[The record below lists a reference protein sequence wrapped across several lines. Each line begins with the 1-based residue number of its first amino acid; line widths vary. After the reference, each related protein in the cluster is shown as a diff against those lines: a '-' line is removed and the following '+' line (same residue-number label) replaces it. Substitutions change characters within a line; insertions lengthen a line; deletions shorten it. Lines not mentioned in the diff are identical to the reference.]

1 MIEDIIKDLNIKDG
15 EYSKDGS
22 YVVNLEDSDEFGRV
36 FSRLDRNE
44 DYEELTENS
53 LISLFDTSL
62 IWLKDNFQI
71 NLIADLTQDSYKL
84 VITEIE
90 DDKEWAKIE

>member
-1 MIEDIIKDLNIKDG
+1 MIEDIIQDLNIKDG

-90 DDKEWAKIE
+90 DDEE

>member
-90 DDKEWAKIE
+90 DVEE